1 LGVSAPVILWF
12 RNDLRLTDS
21 AALTAAAAT
30 GSPVICAFVLDDAA
44 CGAWKA
50 GGASRWWL
58 HHSLTALDAA
68 LRKAGNRLICRTGR
82 AVNVIAELADEAG
95 ARAVY
100 LSRRYEPWA
109 VAEETALSDLLSAR
123 AIDVRRFGG
132 ALLVEP
138 EVVRTG
144 QGTPFKVFTPFY
156 RAVLKELAV
165 ASPRPA
171 PETIPA
177 PKTLPRSKSIEDLGL
192 RPLTPD
198 WAAGLRETWLPGEA
212 GAVAALD
219 RFIAEAMAGYPEGR
233 DRPAAVGTSR
243 LSPHLHFGEIGPR
256 QILARLHVG
265 EGQAGAEAFVRELVW
280 RDFCAH
286 LLFHWPEIP
295 DRPFRPE
302 YADFPWRSDPVAL
315 RAWQRGQTGYPMVD
329 AGMRELWRTGW
340 MHNRVRMITASFLV
354 KHLLVPWQDG
364 EAWFWDTL
372 VDADLASNAA
382 NWQWVAGS
390 GADAAPYFRIFNPV
404 TQGEKFDPR
413 GDYVRRWIP
422 EIAALPDKYI
432 HRPWTAPDDALRHA
446 GIDLGTTY
454 PRPIVDHAAS
464 RARALLAFET
474 FRRGGEGAR

>member
-1 LGVSAPVILWF
+1 MAVPVILWF
-12 RNDLRLTDS
+12 RNDLRLTDN
-21 AALTAAAAT
+21 AALTAAVAA
-30 GSPVICAFVLDDAA
+30 GAPVICAFALDDASP
-44 CGAWKA
+44 GVWKA

-58 HHSLTALDAA
+58 HHSLAALDAA

-82 AVNVIAELADEAG
+82 AAEVIAELADEVGAG
-95 ARAVY
+95 AVY
-100 LSRRYEPWA
+100 LTRRYEPWA
-109 VAEETALSDLLSAR
+109 VAEEKTLSDVLSVGE
-123 AIDVRRFGG
+123 IDVRRFGG

-138 EVVRTG
+138 EAVRTW

-171 PETIPA
+171 PRTIPA
-177 PKTLPRSKSIEDLGL
+177 PEAWPGGVSIESLDL
-192 RPLTPD
+192 RPRTPD

-212 GAVAALD
+212 GAAAALE
-219 RFIAEAMAGYPEGR
+219 RFIAEAIAGYPEGR
-233 DRPAAVGTSR
+233 DRPAVAGTSR
-243 LSPHLHFGEIGPR
+243 LSAHLHFGEIGPR
-256 QILARLHVG
+256 QILARLHHGG
-265 EGQAGAEAFVRELVW
+265 EQAGAEAFVRELVW

-295 DRPFRPE
+295 DQPFRPE

-315 RAWQRGQTGYPMVD
+315 RAWQRGRTGYPMVD

-340 MHNRVRMITASFLV
+340 MHNRVRMIVASFLV

-404 TQGEKFDPR
+404 TQGEKFDPG

-432 HRPWTAPDDALRHA
+432 HRPWAAPDEALRHA
-446 GIDLGTTY
+446 GVDLGTTY
-454 PRPIVDHAAS
+454 PRPIVDHAAA
-464 RARALLAFET
+464 RERALRAFET
-474 FRRGGEGAR
+474 FRRGRAAAR